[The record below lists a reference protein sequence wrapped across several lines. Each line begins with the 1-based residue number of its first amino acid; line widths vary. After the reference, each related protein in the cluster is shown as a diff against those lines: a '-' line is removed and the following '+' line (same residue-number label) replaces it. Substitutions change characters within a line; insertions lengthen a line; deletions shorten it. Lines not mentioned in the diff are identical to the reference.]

1 MRRRKIGLRSSGFE
15 PGFRTFVIIA
25 FFIFFYIV
33 FIFLSVLVYYIFVF
47 SIINDEF
54 GCEVV
59 QAKVPIRD
67 GTT

>member
-59 QAKVPIRD
+59 QAKVPIRV